1 MEWSAPSFIKGH
13 PINRL
18 EIATVENQITIIG
31 IDLGKNWY
39 HVVGIDQ
46 RGQPIL
52 RKKLNR
58 TQLGTLAASTTKC
71 IVAME
76 SCPGSQY
83 WGRRFAAHG
92 HELKIMPA
100 QFVKPY
106 LKSNKNDF
114 NDAEAI
120 AEAASR
126 ATMRCVP
133 LKNPEQLELQATH
146 RVRQRFIVE
155 RTAVVNQMRALLL
168 EHGIVIPVGRALFA
182 RRMPEILEDA
192 ENGLSV
198 RMRSLIHRLRQRWL
212 ILDTEIAEVTTLLTD
227 HAKESPLC
235 QRAVTVPGVGPIVS
249 TALVAAVGNAQAFR
263 RGRDMAAW
271 LGLVPRQYS
280 TGGKSTLGRISKRGN
295 IYLRSLFIQGAQ
307 ALYIHMKRDRSR
319 LGEWLRDI
327 EKRSHRNVAIVA
339 LANKIVR
346 ICWKVL
352 ATGADYEPYPV
363 RVV

>member
-1 MEWSAPSFIKGH
+1 MSQ
-13 PINRL
+13 
-18 EIATVENQITIIG
+18 TVTVLG

-39 HVVGIDQ
+39 HIIGID
-46 RGQPIL
+46 RHGKPVM

-58 TQLGTLAASTTKC
+58 TQLASLAASLPPSV
-71 IVAME
+71 VAME

-92 HELKIMPA
+92 HDVKIIPA

-114 NDAEAI
+114 NDAGAI
-120 AEAASR
+120 AEAGSR

-133 LKNPEQLELQATH
+133 LKNPEQLELQSVH

-155 RTAVVNQMRALLL
+155 RTAAVNQMRALLL
-168 EHGIVIPVGRALFA
+168 EHGIVVPVGRALFS
-182 RRMPEILEDA
+182 RRLPGILEDA
-192 ENGLSV
+192 QNGLSM
-198 RMRSLIHRLRQRWL
+198 RMRELLEKLRQRWRL
-212 ILDTEIAEVTTLLTD
+212 LDSEISELTKMLSD
-227 HAKESPLC
+227 CAQRSPLC

-249 TALVAAVGNAQAFR
+249 TALIAAVGNAHAFR

-280 TGGKSTLGRISKRGN
+280 TGGKASLGRISKRGN
-295 IYLRSLFIQGAQ
+295 TYLRSLFIQGAN
-307 ALYIHMKRDRSR
+307 ALYLHLKRDQSR
-319 LGEWLRDI
+319 LGEWLRQL
-327 EKRSHRNVAIVA
+327 EMRSHRNVAIVA
-339 LANKIVR
+339 LANKIIR

-352 ATGADYEPYPV
+352 TSNVVYQPYPAPEA
-363 RVV
+363 

>member
-1 MEWSAPSFIKGH
+1 MANE
-13 PINRL
+13 
-18 EIATVENQITIIG
+18 ITILG

-58 TQLGTLAASTTKC
+58 TQLGALAASNSRC
-71 IVAME
+71 VVAME

-92 HELKIMPA
+92 HDLKIMPA

-133 LKNPEQLELQATH
+133 LKNTEQLELQATH

-182 RRMPEILEDA
+182 RRMPEILADA

-198 RMRSLIHRLRQRWL
+198 RMRDLLHRLRQRWL
-212 ILDTEIAEVTTLLTD
+212 ALDTEINEVTKLLTD
-227 HAKESPLC
+227 HADESPLC
-235 QRAVTVPGVGPIVS
+235 QRAVTVPGIGPIVS

-280 TGGKSTLGRISKRGN
+280 TGGKATLGRISKRGN

-319 LGEWLRDI
+319 LGEWLRNI
-327 EKRSHRNVAIVA
+327 EARSHRNVAIVA

-352 ATGADYEPYPV
+352 TTGTEYQPYPAHSV
-363 RVV
+363 